1 MYVRLYKKYFFAHLF
16 SICREQDYKEPVEP
30 PATYL
35 SIFSLISSHTCIL
48 SHLHLEAASP
58 SLLLAYLPLLP
69 HKLRIDYR
77 AGWRNHGDQFKKKKE
92 FHRCIIIFWGEPGS
106 STTVIYGV
114 MNPHLGMTEQ
124 SIRIQSSQQLQGENT
139 DLLVVW
145 PLQVVLLFLLFSQHI
160 VLKYFVWFNL
170 YLTCVKLKIEST

>member
-1 MYVRLYKKYFFAHLF
+1 
-16 SICREQDYKEPVEP
+16 
-30 PATYL
+30 
-35 SIFSLISSHTCIL
+35 
-48 SHLHLEAASP
+48 
-58 SLLLAYLPLLP
+58 
-69 HKLRIDYR
+69 
-77 AGWRNHGDQFKKKKE
+77 
-92 FHRCIIIFWGEPGS
+92 
-106 STTVIYGV
+106 

-170 YLTCVKLKIEST
+170 SKLNMCTIKDRDYLEI